1 MSQEA
6 SMLQSKAQLLKAA
19 GVNGEAKLT
28 VPELYRQRD
37 PKMSGLYS
45 KKQQDSDPR
54 FWADL
59 SPEP

>member
-1 MSQEA
+1 MPMSQEA

-28 VPELYRQRD
+28 VPELYRPRD

-45 KKQQDSDPR
+45 KKQQDSDSR
-54 FWADL
+54 F
-59 SPEP
+59 